1 MKLIKEIGVKQEAK
15 RGYMWALF
23 ECPKCGN
30 HIERRKHQGIVQ
42 EQCQDCFREYHR
54 KTQIKHGDRCARL
67 YRTWINMRARC
78 FNKKDEK
85 YHIYGGRGIV
95 PTSSSISSHIPEKK
109 NRTILFPISRISSTS
124 QESFPGTKTIRCPVL
139 TFFPGLTIVS
149 HVSMDTLFR
158 RRISTAAPES
168 SLCPSSLAGMTLVL
182 LMTRQSP
189 SCSKSGSCENI
200 KCCVSPVFP
209 SSVSSRDIPLIA
221 GGCWAICSSG
231 N

>member
-78 FNKKDEK
+78 FSKKDEK
-85 YHIYGGRGIV
+85 YHIYGGRGITICEEWGEYTV
-95 PTSSSISSHIPEKK
+95 FKEWAITNGYTDSLTIDRIDVNGNYCPSNCQWITNYENSRKDTIKISYKQYKDIVALIETGEQVKEAL
-109 NRTILFPISRISSTS
+109 TILGFK
-124 QESFPGTKTIRCPVL
+124 Q
-139 TFFPGLTIVS
+139 
-149 HVSMDTLFR
+149 
-158 RRISTAAPES
+158 TAYYNAKK
-168 SLCPSSLAGMTLVL
+168 
-182 LMTRQSP
+182 RY
-189 SCSKSGSCENI
+189 KDI
-200 KCCVSPVFP
+200 KE
-209 SSVSSRDIPLIA
+209 
-221 GGCWAICSSG
+221 
-231 N
+231 